1 MKTVIETVLSPDF
14 QAFLLANQAL
24 TDFHTL
30 ALQANKFPAIDV
42 PLAINQLKAR
52 LKAKT
57 KLPTWFANSSVI
69 YPPLLSMEQCSS
81 ENTAQWKAK
90 WLNTYLKNSIS
101 TQHYKAA
108 DLTGGFG
115 VDAYYLAQHCEQFYY
130 VEQQA
135 IVHEVVKYNFEKLGS
150 KNITTYLQNA
160 TLFLEQLNQQLD
172 FIYLDPARRNQQ
184 HQKVFH
190 LSDCEPNLLEIIP
203 LIKSKTQIVLLK
215 LSPILD
221 IHLAMEQLPNLQEV
235 AVVAVENEC
244 KELLFILDF
253 SKQTPES
260 IKITTVNIQKNTITQ
275 DFSFLHNAEK
285 NAEVHYDFPLL
296 YLYEPNAAVLK
307 AGAFKSIAA
316 HYNLKKLHLH
326 SHLYTSN
333 ELHTDFVGRIFEIK
347 GYCKLDKK
355 VLAHQLR
362 SEKANITVRNFPL
375 SVEEIRKKT
384 GLKDGGEAYL
394 FATTL
399 IDDSKSIVITEKC
412 YDKNNL

>member
-1 MKTVIETVLSPDF
+1 MENFIDKILSAEL
-14 QAFLLANQAL
+14 QEFLQKHQTL
-24 TDFHTL
+24 TDFHAL
-30 ALQANKFPAIDV
+30 ALQAPKFPKVDI

-52 LKAKT
+52 QKAMS
-57 KLPTWFANSSVI
+57 KLPMWFQHTAVV

-81 ENTAQWKAK
+81 ENTAQWKK
-90 WLNTYLKNSIS
+90 NWLADYLKNTI
-101 TQHYKAA
+101 TKNTYKAA

-115 VDAYYLAQHCEQFYY
+115 VDAWYLAQDCEQFFY
-130 VEQQA
+130 VEQQS
-135 IVHEVVKYNFEKLGS
+135 EVADVAKYNFELFQA
-150 KNITTYLQNA
+150 KNIRVLHQNSVDFLQ
-160 TLFLEQLNQQLD
+160 QLHEKLD

-190 LSDCEPNLLEIIP
+190 LADCEPNILEIMP
-203 LIKSKTQIVLLK
+203 LLQAKTQVVLLK
-215 LSPILD
+215 VSPLLD
-221 IHLAMEQLPNLQEV
+221 IHLAMEQLPHLQAV

-253 SKQTPES
+253 HQKTPES
-260 IKITTVNIQKNTITQ
+260 IKITTVNIQKNNTTQ
-275 DFSFLHNAEK
+275 DFSYWHNAEK

-307 AGAFKSIAA
+307 AGAFRSVAA

-333 ELHTDFVGRIFEIK
+333 ELHTDFTGRIFEVK

-355 VLAHQLR
+355 ILAHQLR
-362 SEKANITVRNFPL
+362 SEKANITARNFPL

-399 IDDSKSIVITEKC
+399 IDESKSIVITEKVIIPH
-412 YDKNNL
+412 

>member
-1 MKTVIETVLSPDF
+1 MKTVIEKILSPDF
-14 QAFLLANQAL
+14 QTFLLANQELA
-24 TDFHTL
+24 DFHSL
-30 ALQANKFPAIDV
+30 ALQAKKFPTIDV

-52 LKAKT
+52 QKAKT

-69 YPPLLSMEQCSS
+69 YPPVLSMEQCSS
-81 ENTAQWKAK
+81 ENTAQWKAN
-90 WLNTYLKNSIS
+90 WLNTYLKSTIS
-101 TQHYKAA
+101 THHYKAA

-115 VDAYYLAQHCEQFYY
+115 VDAYYLAQNCEQFFY
-130 VEQQA
+130 VEQQS
-135 IVHEVVKYNFEKLGS
+135 EVASVVEYNFNLFQT
-150 KNITTYLQNA
+150 KNIRVINQNA
-160 TLFLEQLNQQLD
+160 IDFVQQHNEKLD

-190 LSDCEPNLLEIIP
+190 LTDCEPNLLEIIP
-203 LIKSKTQIVLLK
+203 LIKSKTQVVLLK

-253 SKQTPES
+253 NRQTPES
-260 IKITTVNIQKNTITQ
+260 IKITTVNIQKNTVTQ
-275 DFSFLHNAEK
+275 DFSFLHNDEK

-333 ELHTDFVGRIFEIK
+333 ELHTDFIGRIFEIK

-399 IDDSKSIVITEKC
+399 IDDSKSIVITEKIST
-412 YDKNNL
+412 